1 MLAGKRPKEE
11 TIICS
16 DRIPHLTCVREGT
29 IGAMSL
35 GRGVC
40 YFPTYNDINT
50 PTLCITNSCKR
61 NNIINRR
68 ERDNI
73 SQLKY

>member
-1 MLAGKRPKEE
+1 
-11 TIICS
+11 
-16 DRIPHLTCVREGT
+16 
-29 IGAMSL
+29 MSL